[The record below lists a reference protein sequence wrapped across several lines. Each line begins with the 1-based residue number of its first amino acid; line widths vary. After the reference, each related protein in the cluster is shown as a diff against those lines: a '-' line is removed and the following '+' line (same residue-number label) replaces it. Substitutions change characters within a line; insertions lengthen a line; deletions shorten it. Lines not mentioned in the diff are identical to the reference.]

1 MTFLPGPDGGPS
13 QQPLPP
19 AIAAILQAM
28 QQGVPRPQSPQ
39 PQSQP
44 MQPYLPQMQRPG
56 QPSIDIAGL
65 LASVQAYHQAQQQAQ
80 QQVQQAQQQGAPRI
94 VGHPDSGGY
103 MQPSPGLVH
112 AISQDGGPTVAHSAG
127 VLSRMNPAQM
137 VHTLGRAKQ
146 VAATLQHLRQLRPE
160 AGQASPY

>member
-13 QQPLPP
+13 RQPLPP
-19 AIAAILQAM
+19 AIVAILQAM
-28 QQGVPRPQSPQ
+28 QQGPSRPESPQ
-39 PQSQP
+39 PQGQP

-56 QPSIDIAGL
+56 QPPIDIAGL
-65 LASVQAYHQAQQQAQ
+65 LASVQAMH
-80 QQVQQAQQQGAPRI
+80 QGAPYI
-94 VGHPDSGGY
+94 AGHPDSGGY
-103 MQPSPGLVH
+103 VQPSPGLVH